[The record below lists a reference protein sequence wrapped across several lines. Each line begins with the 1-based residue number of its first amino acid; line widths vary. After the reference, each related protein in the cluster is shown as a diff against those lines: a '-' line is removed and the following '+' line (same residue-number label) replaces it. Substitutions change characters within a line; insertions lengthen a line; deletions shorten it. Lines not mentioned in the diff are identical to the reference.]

1 MSTWSDMNAAR
12 RNHLVGSLIGA
23 KMFSQCYLAVDG
35 KRVKVTPYTE
45 DQRGQVDI
53 LLNVLRSSDETWAE
67 FKASDSAATDEWRA
81 KLEIDVERW
90 HARYSDTPGGA
101 WMVVEWLHAECDAVV
116 KIERHRFGVDMEMYS
131 QGKRVA
137 NRTGTDFA
145 RTVCELLLSLKAPEA
160 LIG

>member
-1 MSTWSDMNAAR
+1 MSTWSDMNAAQ

-35 KRVKVTPYTE
+35 KRVKVTPYAE
-45 DQRGQVDI
+45 DQRGQLDI
-53 LLNVLRSSDETWAE
+53 LLSVLRSSDETWAE

-90 HARYSDTPGGA
+90 HA
-101 WMVVEWLHAECDAVV
+101 ECDAVV
-116 KIERHRFGVDMEMYS
+116 KIERHHFGVDMEMYS

>member
-1 MSTWSDMNAAR
+1 MSTWSEMNAAQ

-90 HARYSDTPGGA
+90 HARYSDTPAGA
-101 WMVVEWLHAECDAVV
+101 WMVVEWLRTQEGAVEIDV
-116 KIERHRFGVDMEMYS
+116 
-131 QGKRVA
+131 GKRSGESPYSVWCGENVA
-137 NRTGTDFA
+137 SAKSFPEA
-145 RTVCELLLSLKAPEA
+145 VCVLLLKLKAPEA
-160 LIG
+160 LKE